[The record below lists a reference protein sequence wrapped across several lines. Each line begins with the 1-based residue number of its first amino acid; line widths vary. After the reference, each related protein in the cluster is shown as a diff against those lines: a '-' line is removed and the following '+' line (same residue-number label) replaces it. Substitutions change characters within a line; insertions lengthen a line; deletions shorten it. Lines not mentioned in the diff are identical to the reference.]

1 MLYRD
6 NTEGY
11 KEIRINLRKEEKGS
25 QLVTYLEKAANKLD
39 FYIERENVTGMMCGN
54 SGLNNGDCIKIS
66 FFSPL
71 SKLLHLY
78 IGEFSV
84 YINKH
89 ANYNSLAVMDEPLAS
104 LKKVKQLSQKLE
116 SKMEEILK

>member
-1 MLYRD
+1 MAYND
-6 NTEGY
+6 NKGSY
-11 KEIRINLRKEEKGS
+11 KEMKIVLRKEEKGS
-25 QLVTYLEKAANKLD
+25 HLVDYLGKAANELD
-39 FYIERENVTGMMCGN
+39 VYVEKENVTGMMCGN
-54 SGLNNGDCIKIS
+54 PFLNNGDCVKIS

-71 SKLLHLY
+71 SKLFHLY
-78 IGEFSV
+78 IAEFSI

-89 ANYNSLAVMDEPLAS
+89 AYYDSLAVMDEPLAS